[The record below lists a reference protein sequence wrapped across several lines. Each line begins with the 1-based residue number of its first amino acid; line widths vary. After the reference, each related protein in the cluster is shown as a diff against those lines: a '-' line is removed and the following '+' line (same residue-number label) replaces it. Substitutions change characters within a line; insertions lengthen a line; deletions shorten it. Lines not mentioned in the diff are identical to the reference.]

1 MQHDNDP
8 SASVGQLLGRL
19 TRRWKA
25 NLDERLKFTGLTQAR
40 WHAMIALS
48 KAGEPITQRELAERI
63 SVEPSTLV
71 RHLDAL
77 AAQGL
82 VERIP
87 EPGDRRANLVR
98 LTESAGPLIGQM
110 TEIADALRHELVE
123 GVPHADIVTCV
134 RVLST
139 MADRLERA

>member
-1 MQHDNDP
+1 MQRDDATT
-8 SASVGQLLGRL
+8 SLGQLLGRL

-87 EPGDRRANLVR
+87 EPGDRRANLVH
-98 LTESAGPLIGQM
+98 LTEAAGPLIGQI
-110 TEIADALRHELVE
+110 TEIADTLRHELVE
-123 GVPHADIVTCV
+123 GIPPADIAACV